1 MRAPVERRTFLGVIA
16 GGLLAAPLAAVAQPA
31 GKVYRIGWLGTTQVP
46 ANAPGREAF
55 NGLLDRETAGWVNRG
70 RMRS

>member
-1 MRAPVERRTFLGVIA
+1 MERRRFLA
-16 GGLLAAPLAAVAQPA
+16 MMTGGLLAAPRAVEAQPA
-31 GKVYRIGWLGTTQVP
+31 GKVYRIGWLGATQVP

-55 NGLLDRETAGWVNRG
+55 NGLLDRETAGWVNSG

>member
-1 MRAPVERRTFLGVIA
+1 MNRRTFLSAVT
-16 GGLLAAPLAAVAQPA
+16 GGLLAALLAAEAQQA
-31 GKVYRIGWLGTTQVP
+31 GKVYWIGWLGTTHVP

>member
-1 MRAPVERRTFLGVIA
+1 MNRRTFLSAVT
-16 GGLLAAPLAAVAQPA
+16 GGLLAALLAAEAQQA